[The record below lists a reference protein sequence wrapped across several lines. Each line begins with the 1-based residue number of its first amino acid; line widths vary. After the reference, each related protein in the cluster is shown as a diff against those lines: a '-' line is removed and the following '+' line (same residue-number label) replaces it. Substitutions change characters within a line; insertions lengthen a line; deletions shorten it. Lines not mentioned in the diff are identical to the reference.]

1 MQLFDNYL
9 VSRREDQSNNDQFTG
24 ANNQSPKARAVR
36 AELLSLLP
44 PAKDIFKIINE
55 SSKFWC
61 TWEETLPELRVAFE
75 SMSNNCDSSVA
86 PADIAKAIVC
96 LSLSVM
102 QAPPN
107 FDFDALEK
115 PFEPEEFTTR
125 CTAAADRLVARDD
138 DFAAT
143 LPGIE
148 TQMLLSK
155 FHTHEGR
162 LRKAWLVNRR
172 AIEFAHLAGM
182 HLSTR
187 SPRASDVLFERRLKI
202 WCSLAIS
209 DRSLSLMLGLP
220 YEISDA
226 FVLPQIQSRLK
237 SSDSGSEQYMLRIG
251 VITGHMIDRNQNP
264 AEMCLESTL
273 RLDQELMDVWDTL
286 PKGLVGVELDPAER
300 FEHYYERVALQF
312 MPQVLRTIIHMPVML
327 KYPHDPRFIYC
338 HQMAIQSARKGLA
351 LYKVLRS
358 ITRSYLCK
366 VIDFL
371 SFTMAMLLIVHLM
384 GHSQESPEH
393 SKTQDQ
399 DDWQLVGE
407 IVGILRQAAAESRS
421 SVAAESAHILGEIFD
436 SRDQERNWSPAMT
449 CRVTVPYFGTIT
461 VGAGSKLSRCKSRG
475 QETHVPG
482 SDPLMPAVSPSKQTP
497 TQTFTPPISDPGVTS
512 NSSADNLSTSL
523 SGTSFAIPQDD
534 PAIGNLTGLESNL
547 FTGLF
552 DDFGQYM
559 WPSAN
564 VDLGLDQGWNLNW
577 SA

>member
-9 VSRREDQSNNDQFTG
+9 VSRCEDPSNNDQFTG
-24 ANNQSPKARAVR
+24 ANNSSPEARAVR

-44 PAKDIFKIINE
+44 PAKDIFTIINE
-55 SSKFWC
+55 GSKFWC
-61 TWEETLPELRVAFE
+61 PWEENLPELRAAFE

-107 FDFDALEK
+107 FDFNILQK
-115 PFEPEEFTTR
+115 PLDPEEFTAR
-125 CTAAADRLVARDD
+125 CTAVVDRLVVRDD
-138 DFAAT
+138 DLAAT

-155 FHTHEGR
+155 YHTHKGR

-187 SPRASDVLFERRLKI
+187 SSRPSDVLFERRLKI
-202 WCSLAIS
+202 WCSLATS
-209 DRSLSLMLGLP
+209 DRTLSLMLGLP
-220 YEISDA
+220 YEIADA
-226 FVLPQIQSRLK
+226 FFLPQIRNRLK

-273 RLDQELMDVWDTL
+273 RLDQELMNVWESL
-286 PKGLVGVELDPAER
+286 PNSFSGLEPGSGER
-300 FEHYYERVALQF
+300 LEHFYERVALQF
-312 MPQVLRTIIHMPVML
+312 MPQVLRTIIHMPIML
-327 KYPHDPRFIYC
+327 KYPHDPRFGYC
-338 HQMAIQSARKGLA
+338 HRKAIESAREGLA
-351 LYKVLRS
+351 MYKVLRS

-371 SFTMAMLLIVHLM
+371 SFTMAMLLIVHLI
-384 GHSQESPEH
+384 GHSEESPEH

-399 DDWQLVGE
+399 SDWQLVGE
-407 IVGILRQAAAESRS
+407 VAGILRQAVDQSGS

-436 SRDQERNWSPAMT
+436 NRDQERNWSATT
-449 CRVTVPYFGTIT
+449 CKVTVPYFGTII
-461 VGAGSKLSRCKSRG
+461 VGARSKLSRSKNG
-475 QETHVPG
+475 EQESHVSHP
-482 SDPLMPAVSPSKQTP
+482 SVPALPSSKQTP
-497 TQTFTPPISDPGVTS
+497 TQTYTPPISDSGVTS
-512 NSSADNLSTSL
+512 NPNTDHLSNTPL
-523 SGTSFAIPQDD
+523 SRTGFAIPPDD
-534 PAIGNLTGLESNL
+534 PAISNLPGLESNL

-559 WPSAN
+559 WPSAS
-564 VDLGLDQGWNLNW
+564 VDLGLDEGWNLNW
-577 SA
+577 FE